1 MRNALSLLILFL
13 STGLAAEPLAMIAP
27 EDVGFSSERL
37 QQVSEFTRRH
47 IDEGMHTGFVTMIAR
62 HGKIVYFEAVG
73 NMGVENDQPMQKDT
87 LFRIFSMTK
96 PVVSVAMMMLYEEG
110 RFQLTDRVSKYLPSL
125 GNFGMYKDGETVDAG
140 LEITIEQLLTN
151 TAGLSD
157 RVDHSIAI
165 YQLYQE
171 SGLLDSH
178 DLDQFIETLSTLP
191 LRYEPGT
198 RYHYSTVGFDVL
210 GALVEELSGQ
220 TLETFFEARIFAPL
234 DMRDT
239 FFSVPDDK
247 LHRFADNHI
256 WNREEQRI
264 DLLAEPVRSAMWS
277 FRDVTYFSAGAGL
290 VSMAMD
296 YMIFCEMLR
305 QGGSYDGVRILGP
318 KTVQFMMLNHLTEE
332 VRNNGAHEFP
342 ALHLYPGQSYG
353 LGFGVITNPGISRVI
368 SSQGEYHWG
377 GVADT
382 KFWIDPQEDLV
393 VVLMTQLILAP
404 TNTRYEMKVATYQA
418 LTELQ

>member
-13 STGLAAEPLAMIAP
+13 STGLTAETLAMITP
-27 EDVGFSSERL
+27 EDAGFSSERL
-37 QQVSEFTRRH
+37 QLVSEFTRRH

-62 HGKIVYFEAVG
+62 HGKIVYFEAIG
-73 NMGVENDQPMQKDT
+73 NMGVGNDQPMQKDT

-110 RFQLTDRVSKYLPSL
+110 RFQLTDRVSKYLPLL
-125 GNFGMYKDGETVDAG
+125 GNFGLYKDGETIDAG

-157 RVDHSIAI
+157 RADRSNAI
-165 YQLYQE
+165 YQLYQD

-178 DLDQFIETLSTLP
+178 DLDQFIEILSTLP

-210 GALVEELSGQ
+210 GVLVEEFSGQ
-220 TLETFFEARIFAPL
+220 TLETFLEERIFAPL
-234 DMRDT
+234 DMSDT

-264 DLLAEPVRSAMWS
+264 DLLAEPERGAMWS
-277 FRDVTYFSAGAGL
+277 FRNVTYFSGGAGL
-290 VSMAMD
+290 VSTAMD

-305 QGGSYDGVRILGP
+305 RGGSYNGIRILGP
-318 KTVQFMMLNHLTEE
+318 KTVQFMMLNHLTDE
-332 VRNNGAHEFP
+332 VRNNAAHEFP

-368 SSQGEYHWG
+368 SSRGEYHWG

>member
-13 STGLAAEPLAMIAP
+13 STGSAAEPLAMITP

-62 HGKIVYFEAVG
+62 HGKLVHFDAVG
-73 NMGVENDQPMQKDT
+73 NMGVDNAKPMQKDT

-96 PVVSVAMMMLYEEG
+96 PVVSVAMMVLYEEG
-110 RFQLTDRVSKYLPSL
+110 KFQLNDPVSKFIPSL
-125 GNFGMYKDGETVDAG
+125 GSFSLFVDGETVDAG

-157 RVDHSIAI
+157 RVDTRNALTK
-165 YQLYQE
+165 LYQE

-178 DLDQFIETLSTLP
+178 DLDQFIEILSTLP

-198 RYHYSTVGFDVL
+198 RYHYSTVGFDLL

-220 TLETFFEARIFAPL
+220 TLDVFFEERIFAPL
-234 DMRDT
+234 EMKDT

-247 LHRFADNHI
+247 LSRFADNHI

-264 DLLAEPVRSAMWS
+264 DLLEPPERGAMWS
-277 FRDVTYFSAGAGL
+277 FRDVTYYSAGAGL
-290 VSMAMD
+290 VSTAMD

-305 QGGSYDGVRILGP
+305 QGGSYNGARILGP
-318 KTVQFMMLNHLTEE
+318 KTVQFMMLNHLTNE
-332 VRNNGAHEFP
+332 VRNNGADEFP

-353 LGFGVITNPGISRVI
+353 LGFGVITNPGVSHVI
-368 SSQGEYHWG
+368 SSKGAVSWG

-393 VVLMTQLILAP
+393 VVLMTQLIFSP

-418 LTELQ
+418 LTEL